1 MHSIKGEK
9 KSITL
14 KDLKQTAAPSLDMT
28 EIQSTDQVLM
38 AVEQQTVALTPQER
52 EQVNTLK
59 ESINFMDSGQLTQ
72 YGVGTQR
79 SISQFSEQI
88 LSQVKSKDTG
98 YVGDMMS
105 DLMLT
110 VKDLKIDEIGE
121 EKGFLDKIP
130 FLSKAKRGMEK
141 FMAKYQSIE
150 THIDTIEAN
159 MDNTRMRLLKD
170 ITMFDKLYEK
180 NLEYFKNLQL
190 YIYAGE
196 EKLEEIRTTTLP
208 KLREEALATGEPMDA
223 QLVRDFENTLNGFE
237 KKLHDLKLSKTIA
250 MQTAPQ
256 IKLIQNNDRLLVEK
270 IQTMMLNT
278 LPLWKSQI
286 VLAIGLY
293 RQDNAVKM
301 QREVSAMTNDLL
313 KKNSEMLQNNSIEV
327 AKATEEGIVE
337 IETLKQVNRDLINT
351 IEETIKIQK
360 EGKEK
365 RTQAEKEMIVIES
378 DLKNTLLKAKDTNI

>member
-1 MHSIKGEK
+1 M
-9 KSITL
+9 SITL
-14 KDLKQTAAPSLDMT
+14 KDLKQTAAPSMDST
-28 EIQSTDQVLM
+28 DVQTTDQVLM
-38 AVEQQTVALTPQER
+38 EVEQQTVALTPHER
-52 EQVNTLK
+52 EQVNSLK
-59 ESINFMDSGQLTQ
+59 ESINFMDSSQLTQ

-79 SISQFSEQI
+79 SVSQFSEQI

-121 EKGFLDKIP
+121 SKGFLGKIP
-130 FLSKAKRGMEK
+130 FLAKAKRSMEK
-141 FMAKYQSIE
+141 FMAQYQSIE
-150 THIDTIEAN
+150 THIDTIEIN
-159 MDNTRMRLLKD
+159 MDNTRMGLLKD

-180 NLEYFKNLQL
+180 NLAYFKSLQL

-196 EKLEEIRTTTLP
+196 EKLEEMRTTTLP
-208 KLREEALATGEPMDA
+208 QLREEALATGEPMDA

-301 QREVSAMTNDLL
+301 QREVSSMTNELL
-313 KKNSEMLQNNSIEV
+313 KKNSEMLRDNSIEV

-365 RTQAEKEMIVIES
+365 RAQAEKEMLAIEA
-378 DLKNTLLKAKDTNI
+378 DLKNALLKAKEPQI